1 MNDKKTGQVI
11 TAVIRK
17 IRLHQEER
25 MMQGEPFGTYVS
37 NYVAE
42 LEDTFEVIMA
52 VDSIAKTLHPDWK
65 SKTEERAAV
74 LSKEL
79 CGRRVR
85 CEVIEVASPT
95 SIECEFIELL

>member
-42 LEDTFEVIMA
+42 LEDKSEGIMV
-52 VDSIAKTLHPDWK
+52 VDSIAQTLHPDWK
-65 SKTEERAAV
+65 NKTASRAAT
-74 LSKEL
+74 LSSEL
-79 CGRRVR
+79 RGRKVQ
-85 CEVIEVASPT
+85 CKVVEVVGDSY
-95 SIECEFIELL
+95 ECEFIKFL